1 VRVFTFWREE
11 KSYPYWDSNH
21 GSITL
26 SWPFS
31 CVITYNKIYSLITG
45 MFGSEKEPGYSGTI
59 PDYGL
64 DKLGSILDKDTALNL
79 LPNEYWSLFIRK

>member
-1 VRVFTFWREE
+1 
-11 KSYPYWDSNH
+11 
-21 GSITL
+21 
-26 SWPFS
+26 
-31 CVITYNKIYSLITG
+31 